1 VTTPQ
6 QSRQAHE
13 AMVQAIVQEIRRLGG
28 WVVNPQPLQD
38 DRLRFEVLDDQREL
52 VLDKLGSWDWN
63 RPCCAGSRFIPSGN
77 GAELQPT
84 SVYEIDVSRKEAA
97 PKPHGSEVID
107 PEEWRKLLA
116 DFKAKRK

>member
-1 VTTPQ
+1 
-6 QSRQAHE
+6 
-13 AMVQAIVQEIRRLGG
+13 
-28 WVVNPQPLQD
+28 
-38 DRLRFEVLDDQREL
+38 
-52 VLDKLGSWDWN
+52 
-63 RPCCAGSRFIPSGN
+63 
-77 GAELQPT
+77 LQPT